1 MIAWIACWWE
11 NWFAVFLHPQVLL
24 GEYVAFAVF
33 PARLLAAAAAAAA
46 ALACAFGSLAKLE
59 SLA

>member
-33 PARLLAAAAAAAA
+33 PARLLPAAAA